1 MMPFEIEVK
10 SSSSNTPSASEGHS
24 PMESDSNQSITSTKS
39 HRYRILSI
47 LAAIVFVVG
56 IVVIAYLLNADDS
69 LKDVT
74 ELETLNFASV
84 ITTDLIQETSY
95 DGVLGSIKDD
105 PVKTKIGGTITKIPE
120 PGDTIEQGEALFTI
134 DDQPVLLLYGEM
146 PVFRDFVLG
155 ESTFDVKN
163 YLSGT
168 ITRVADRGTVIQQ
181 GDVIFR
187 VGDQPIIA
195 LYGDLPAYRSLYYS
209 AETTSAM
216 DAKEAIDTATNA
228 LADANEVLADANE
241 VLADAVTDGKDA
253 AATQAE
259 LIADAIKAAE
269 DDAEVKAE
277 LVSAARETLDDAVS
291 NYSDQIT
298 GWFGSVV
305 IEDDRGVEP
314 TVLFEKWGLT
324 VDEIFKSSVDIAKS
338 PDDDV
343 STPWNEL
350 VVWVWTHLTPYPIM
364 FDCENSQA
372 SGRCPSAEIQA
383 AWDAKIAAEDLWL
396 DALENEKNAAE
407 IQQDVVDAAKDN
419 QATVAKTNQTLIDT
433 AESSVQSAEEDIVS
447 AEQDIVEISDDYD
460 EISANLSGVDVQQ
473 LERALIDLGFDAD
486 GVLAAD
492 EVFTLET
499 ASAVRQFQMAFGLEV
514 DGILDLGEIVFLPGP
529 SQVVSQVVS
538 KGTQTTGTVVRVT
551 TGEPA
556 AGTDILQLEKALL
569 ALQYD
574 AGGKL
579 EVDGVFTLES
589 IAAIIEFQNAG
600 ALEVDGIIDL
610 GEVVFLPGAA
620 RVTDQLTT
628 EGNVIGAGSNVL
640 DISFSPKVVRMDLPS
655 DEQGLLIVGSEVVV
669 ELPDQSKVPAS
680 VISVSNTAEAPINGP
695 GLATFDVVIELTDS
709 QLALGLDEAP
719 VEVIVV
725 SDSVVDVMAVPVSAL
740 VALLEGGYA
749 VELDT
754 GSGTRRYVGVETGFF
769 GEDGMIEIVSPEL
782 EPGDRVVIP

>member
-1 MMPFEIEVK
+1 
-10 SSSSNTPSASEGHS
+10 
-24 PMESDSNQSITSTKS
+24 MESDSNQNVTPAKS
-39 HRYRILSI
+39 QPYGILLI
-47 LAAIVFVVG
+47 LAATVLAVG
-56 IVVIAYLLNADDS
+56 IGAIVYHLNGDDS
-69 LKDVT
+69 SKEAT
-74 ELETLNFASV
+74 ELETLNFATV

-120 PGDTIEQGEALFTI
+120 PGDTIKQGEALFAI
-134 DDQPVLLLYGEM
+134 DGQPVLLLYGDM

-168 ITRVADRGTVIQQ
+168 ITWVADRGTVIQQ

-195 LYGDLPAYRSLYYS
+195 LYGDLPVYRSLYYS
-209 AETTSAM
+209 AETTSAI
-216 DAKEAIDTATNA
+216 DAKEAIDTAIDA
-228 LADANEVLADANE
+228 LADANEVLADATE
-241 VLADAVTDGKDA
+241 VLADAVTDEQDA

-259 LIADAIKAAE
+259 LLADAIKAAE
-269 DDAEVKAE
+269 DDAEIKAE
-277 LVSAARETLDDAVS
+277 LVSTARETLDDAIS
-291 NYSDQIT
+291 SYSDQIT
-298 GWFGSVV
+298 GWFGSIVSE
-305 IEDDRGVEP
+305 EDRVVEP
-314 TVLFEKWGLT
+314 TALSEKWGLT

-338 PDDDV
+338 PDDDF

-383 AWDAKIAAEDLWL
+383 AWDVKIAAEDLL
-396 DALENEKNAAE
+396 SEVLENEKSAAE
-407 IQQDVVDAAKDN
+407 TQQDLVDAAKDN
-419 QATVAKTNQTLIDT
+419 QSSVAKTNQTLIDT
-433 AESSVQSAEEDIVS
+433 AQSNVQSAEEDIVS
-447 AEQDIVEISDDYD
+447 SEQDIVEIRDDYE
-460 EISANLSGVDVQQ
+460 EIATNLSGVDVQQ
-473 LERALIDLGFDAD
+473 LERVLIDLGYDAD
-486 GVLAAD
+486 GALVAD
-492 EVFTLET
+492 ELFTLET
-499 ASAVRQFQMAFGLEV
+499 ASAVKQFQIAMGLEV
-514 DGILDLGEIVFLPGP
+514 DGIIDLGEIVFVPGP
-529 SQVVSQVVS
+529 SQIVTQVVS
-538 KGTQTTGTVVRVT
+538 KGMQTTGTVVRVT
-551 TGEPA
+551 TGERA
-556 AGTDILQLEKALL
+556 VGTDILQLEKALL

-574 AGGKL
+574 ADGKL
-579 EVDGVFTLES
+579 EADGVFTLES
-589 IAAIIEFQNAG
+589 IAAIIEFQNAV
-600 ALEVDGIIDL
+600 ALEVDGIIDI
-610 GEVVFLPGAA
+610 GEIVFLSGAA

-628 EGNVIGAGSNVL
+628 EGNVVGAGSSVL

-655 DEQGLLIVGSEVVV
+655 DEQGSLVSGSEVIV

-680 VISVSNTAEAPINGP
+680 VISVSNIAENPTNGF
-695 GLATFDVVIELTDS
+695 GLATFDVVIELSDS

-725 SDSVVDVMAVPVSAL
+725 SDSVVGVMAVPVSAL

-754 GSGTRRYVGVETGFF
+754 GNGTKRYVGVETGFF
-769 GEDGMIEIVSPEL
+769 GENGMIEIVSPEL

>member
-1 MMPFEIEVK
+1 
-10 SSSSNTPSASEGHS
+10 
-24 PMESDSNQSITSTKS
+24 MESDSNQSITSTKS

-74 ELETLNFASV
+74 ELETLNFATV

-209 AETTSAM
+209 AETTSAI
-216 DAKEAIDTATNA
+216 DAKEAIDTATDA
-228 LADANEVLADANE
+228 LADANDVLADANE

-298 GWFGSVV
+298 GWFGSIVA
-305 IEDDRGVEP
+305 EDDRAIEP
-314 TVLFEKWGLT
+314 TALFEKWGLT
-324 VDEIFKSSVDIAKS
+324 VDEIFKSSVEIAKS

-407 IQQDVVDAAKDN
+407 TQQDVVDAAKDN

-579 EVDGVFTLES
+579 EADGVFTLES

-655 DEQGLLIVGSEVVV
+655 DEQGLLVVGSEVVV

>member
-1 MMPFEIEVK
+1 
-10 SSSSNTPSASEGHS
+10 
-24 PMESDSNQSITSTKS
+24 MESDSNQNVTPPKS
-39 HRYRILSI
+39 QRYGILLI
-47 LAAIVFVVG
+47 LAATVLAVG
-56 IVVIAYLLNADDS
+56 IGAIVYHLNGDDS
-69 LKDVT
+69 SKEAT
-74 ELETLNFASV
+74 ELETLNFATV

-120 PGDTIEQGEALFTI
+120 PGDTIKQGEALFAI
-134 DDQPVLLLYGEM
+134 DGQPVLLLYGDM

-168 ITRVADRGTVIQQ
+168 ITWVADRGTVIQQ

-195 LYGDLPAYRSLYYS
+195 LYGDLPVYRSLYYS
-209 AETTSAM
+209 AETTSAI
-216 DAKEAIDTATNA
+216 DAKEAIDTAIDA
-228 LADANEVLADANE
+228 LADANEVLADATE
-241 VLADAVTDGKDA
+241 VLADAVTDEQDA

-259 LIADAIKAAE
+259 LLADAIKAAE
-269 DDAEVKAE
+269 DDAEIKAE
-277 LVSAARETLDDAVS
+277 LVSTARETLDDAIS
-291 NYSDQIT
+291 SYSDQIT
-298 GWFGSVV
+298 GWFGSIVSE
-305 IEDDRGVEP
+305 EDRVVEP
-314 TVLFEKWGLT
+314 TALSEKWGLT

-338 PDDDV
+338 PDDDF

-383 AWDAKIAAEDLWL
+383 AWDVKIAAEDLL
-396 DALENEKNAAE
+396 SEVLENEKSAAE
-407 IQQDVVDAAKDN
+407 TQQDLVDAAKDN
-419 QATVAKTNQTLIDT
+419 QSSVAKTNQTLIDT
-433 AESSVQSAEEDIVS
+433 AQSNVQSAEEDIVS
-447 AEQDIVEISDDYD
+447 SEQDIVEIRDDYE
-460 EISANLSGVDVQQ
+460 EIATNLSGVDVQQ
-473 LERALIDLGFDAD
+473 LERVLIDLGYDAD
-486 GVLAAD
+486 GALVAD
-492 EVFTLET
+492 ELFTLET
-499 ASAVRQFQMAFGLEV
+499 ASAVKQFQIAMGLEV
-514 DGILDLGEIVFLPGP
+514 DGIIDLGEIVFVPGP
-529 SQVVSQVVS
+529 SQIVTQVVS
-538 KGTQTTGTVVRVT
+538 KGMQTTGTVVRVT
-551 TGEPA
+551 TGERA
-556 AGTDILQLEKALL
+556 VGTDILQLEKALL

-574 AGGKL
+574 ADGKL
-579 EVDGVFTLES
+579 EADGVFTLES
-589 IAAIIEFQNAG
+589 IAAIIEFQNAV
-600 ALEVDGIIDL
+600 ALEVDGIIDI
-610 GEVVFLPGAA
+610 GEIVFLSGAA

-628 EGNVIGAGSNVL
+628 EGNVVGAGSSVL

-655 DEQGLLIVGSEVVV
+655 DEQGSLVSGSEVIV

-680 VISVSNTAEAPINGP
+680 VISVSNIAENPTNGF
-695 GLATFDVVIELTDS
+695 GLATFDVVIELSDS

-725 SDSVVDVMAVPVSAL
+725 SDSVVGVMAVPVSAL

-754 GSGTRRYVGVETGFF
+754 GNGTKRYVGVETGFF
-769 GEDGMIEIVSPEL
+769 GENGMIEIVSPEL

>member
-1 MMPFEIEVK
+1 
-10 SSSSNTPSASEGHS
+10 
-24 PMESDSNQSITSTKS
+24 MESDSNQSITSTKS

-47 LAAIVFVVG
+47 LAATVLVVG

-74 ELETLNFASV
+74 ELETLNFATV

-95 DGVLGSIKDD
+95 DGVLGSITDD

-216 DAKEAIDTATNA
+216 DAKEAIDTATDA

-241 VLADAVTDGKDA
+241 VLADAVTDGQDA

-298 GWFGSVV
+298 GWFGSIVA
-305 IEDDRGVEP
+305 EDDRAIEP
-314 TVLFEKWGLT
+314 TALFEKWGLT
-324 VDEIFKSSVDIAKS
+324 VDEIFKSSVEIAKS

-407 IQQDVVDAAKDN
+407 TQQDVVDAAKDN

-447 AEQDIVEISDDYD
+447 AEQDIVENSDDYD

-579 EVDGVFTLES
+579 EADGVFTLES

-655 DEQGLLIVGSEVVV
+655 DEQGLLVVGSEVVV

>member
-1 MMPFEIEVK
+1 
-10 SSSSNTPSASEGHS
+10 
-24 PMESDSNQSITSTKS
+24 MESDSNQSITSTKS

-74 ELETLNFASV
+74 ELETLNFATV

-216 DAKEAIDTATNA
+216 DAKEAIDTATDA

-298 GWFGSVV
+298 GWFGSIVA
-305 IEDDRGVEP
+305 EDDRAIEP
-314 TVLFEKWGLT
+314 TALFEKWGLT
-324 VDEIFKSSVDIAKS
+324 VDEIFKSSVEIAKS

-396 DALENEKNAAE
+396 DALENEKIAAE
-407 IQQDVVDAAKDN
+407 IQQDLVDAAKDN

-447 AEQDIVEISDDYD
+447 AEQDIVEITDDYK
-460 EISANLSGVDVQQ
+460 EIAANLSGVDVQQ

-529 SQVVSQVVS
+529 SQIVSQVVS

-574 AGGKL
+574 ADGKL
-579 EVDGVFTLES
+579 EADGVFTLES

-655 DEQGLLIVGSEVVV
+655 DEQGLLVVGSEVVV

>member
-1 MMPFEIEVK
+1 
-10 SSSSNTPSASEGHS
+10 
-24 PMESDSNQSITSTKS
+24 MESDSNQSITSTKS

-74 ELETLNFASV
+74 ELETLNFATV

-253 AATQAE
+253 AATQTE

-298 GWFGSVV
+298 GWFGSIVT
-305 IEDDRGVEP
+305 EDDRAIEP
-314 TVLFEKWGLT
+314 TALFEKWGLT
-324 VDEIFKSSVDIAKS
+324 VDEIFKSSVEIAKS

-407 IQQDVVDAAKDN
+407 TQQDVVDAAKDN

-499 ASAVRQFQMAFGLEV
+499 ASAVRQFQRAFGLEV

-579 EVDGVFTLES
+579 EADGVFTLES

-655 DEQGLLIVGSEVVV
+655 DEQGLLVVGSEVVV

-725 SDSVVDVMAVPVSAL
+725 SDSVVDVMAIPVSAL

-754 GSGTRRYVGVETGFF
+754 GNGTRKYVGVETGFF
-769 GEDGMIEIVSPEL
+769 GEDGMIEIVSSEL

>member
-1 MMPFEIEVK
+1 
-10 SSSSNTPSASEGHS
+10 
-24 PMESDSNQSITSTKS
+24 MESDSNQSITSTKS

-74 ELETLNFASV
+74 ELETLNFATV

-216 DAKEAIDTATNA
+216 DAKEAIDTATDA

-253 AATQAE
+253 AASQAE

-269 DDAEVKAE
+269 DDAEVQAE

-298 GWFGSVV
+298 GWFGSIVA
-305 IEDDRGVEP
+305 EDDRAIEP
-314 TVLFEKWGLT
+314 TALFEKWGLT
-324 VDEIFKSSVDIAKS
+324 VDEIFKSSVEIAKS

-407 IQQDVVDAAKDN
+407 TQQDVVDAAKDN

-579 EVDGVFTLES
+579 EADGVFTLES

-655 DEQGLLIVGSEVVV
+655 DEQGLLVVGSEVVV

-725 SDSVVDVMAVPVSAL
+725 SDSVVDVVAVPVSAL

>member
-1 MMPFEIEVK
+1 
-10 SSSSNTPSASEGHS
+10 
-24 PMESDSNQSITSTKS
+24 MESDSNQSITSTKS

-47 LAAIVFVVG
+47 LAATVLVVG

-74 ELETLNFASV
+74 ELETLNFATV

-241 VLADAVTDGKDA
+241 VLADAVTDGRDA

-298 GWFGSVV
+298 GWFGSIVA
-305 IEDDRGVEP
+305 EDDRAIEP
-314 TVLFEKWGLT
+314 TALFEKWGLT
-324 VDEIFKSSVDIAKS
+324 VDEIFKSSVDIAKT

-407 IQQDVVDAAKDN
+407 TQQDVVDAAKDK

-447 AEQDIVEISDDYD
+447 AGQDIVENSDDYD

-579 EVDGVFTLES
+579 EADGVFTLES

-655 DEQGLLIVGSEVVV
+655 DEQGLLVVGSEVVV

>member
-1 MMPFEIEVK
+1 
-10 SSSSNTPSASEGHS
+10 
-24 PMESDSNQSITSTKS
+24 MESDSNQSITSTRS

-47 LAAIVFVVG
+47 LAAIVSVVG
-56 IVVIAYLLNADDS
+56 IVAVVYLLNGDDS
-69 LKDVT
+69 PKEAT
-74 ELETLNFASV
+74 ELETLNFAT
-84 ITTDLIQETSY
+84 ITTTDLIQETSY
-95 DGVLGSIKDD
+95 EGVLGSITDD

-120 PGDTIEQGEALFTI
+120 PGDTIKQGEALFAI
-134 DDQPVLLLYGEM
+134 DDQPVLLMYGDM

-187 VGDQPIIA
+187 VDDQPIIA

-209 AETTSAM
+209 SETTSAI
-216 DAKEAIDTATNA
+216 DTKEAIDTATNA
-228 LADANEVLADANE
+228 LADANEVLADANK
-241 VLADAVTDGKDA
+241 VLADAVIDGNDA

-269 DDAEVKAE
+269 DDAEVQAE
-277 LVSAARETLDDAVS
+277 LVSTARETLNDAVS

-305 IEDDRGVEP
+305 IEDDRGLEP

-324 VDEIFKSSVDIAKS
+324 VDEIFKSSADIVKS

-350 VVWVWTHLTPYPIM
+350 VIWVWTHLTPYPIM
-364 FDCENSQA
+364 FDCEGSQA
-372 SGRCPSAEIQA
+372 NGRCPSAEIQA
-383 AWDAKIAAEDLWL
+383 AWDAKIVAEDLWL
-396 DALENEKNAAE
+396 DALENEKIAAE
-407 IQQDVVDAAKDN
+407 IQQDLVDAAKDN
-419 QATVAKTNQTLIDT
+419 EAAVAKTNQTLIDN

-447 AEQDIVEISDDYD
+447 AERAIVEITDDYE
-460 EISANLSGVDVQQ
+460 EIAANLSGVDVQQ
-473 LERALIDLGFDAD
+473 LERALIELGYDAE
-486 GVLAAD
+486 GALAVD

-499 ASAVRQFQMAFGLEV
+499 ASAVRQFQRAFGLEV

-556 AGTDILQLEKALL
+556 TGTDILQLEKALL

-579 EVDGVFTLES
+579 EADGVFTLES
-589 IAAIIEFQNAG
+589 IAAIIEFQKAG
-600 ALEVDGIIDL
+600 ALAADGIIDL

-655 DEQGLLIVGSEVVV
+655 DEQGLLVVGSEVVV

-695 GLATFDVVIELTDS
+695 GLATFDVVIELADS

-725 SDSVVDVMAVPVSAL
+725 SDSVMDVMAVPVSAL

-754 GSGTRRYVGVETGFF
+754 GSGTRRYIGVETGFF

>member
-1 MMPFEIEVK
+1 MPFEIEVK

-74 ELETLNFASV
+74 ELETLNFATV

-277 LVSAARETLDDAVS
+277 LVSTARETLDDAVS

-298 GWFGSVV
+298 GWFGSIVA
-305 IEDDRGVEP
+305 EDDRAIEP
-314 TVLFEKWGLT
+314 TALFEKWGLT
-324 VDEIFKSSVDIAKS
+324 VDEIFKSSVEIAKS

-407 IQQDVVDAAKDN
+407 TQQDVVDAAKDN

-538 KGTQTTGTVVRVT
+538 KGMQTTGTVVRVT

-579 EVDGVFTLES
+579 EADGVFTLES

-680 VISVSNTAEAPINGP
+680 VISVSNIAENPTNGF
-695 GLATFDVVIELTDS
+695 GLATFDVVIELSDS

-725 SDSVVDVMAVPVSAL
+725 SDSVVGVMAVPVSAL

-754 GSGTRRYVGVETGFF
+754 GNGTKRYVGVETGFF
-769 GEDGMIEIVSPEL
+769 GENGMIEIVSPEL

>member
-1 MMPFEIEVK
+1 
-10 SSSSNTPSASEGHS
+10 
-24 PMESDSNQSITSTKS
+24 MESDSNQSITSTKS
-39 HRYRILSI
+39 HHYGILSI
-47 LAAIVFVVG
+47 FAATVLVVG
-56 IVVIAYLLNADDS
+56 IVAVVYLLNGDDS
-69 LKDVT
+69 PKEAT
-74 ELETLNFASV
+74 ELETLNFAT
-84 ITTDLIQETSY
+84 ITTTDLIQETSY
-95 DGVLGSIKDD
+95 DGVLGSITDD

-120 PGDTIEQGEALFTI
+120 PGDTIKQGEALFAI
-134 DDQPVLLLYGEM
+134 DDQPVLLMYGDM
-146 PVFRDFVLG
+146 PVFRNFVLG

-228 LADANEVLADANE
+228 LADANEVLADAKE

-269 DDAEVKAE
+269 DDAEVQAE
-277 LVSAARETLDDAVS
+277 LVSTARETLDDAVS

-338 PDDDV
+338 PDDDL

-383 AWDAKIAAEDLWL
+383 AWDAKIVAEDLWL
-396 DALENEKNAAE
+396 DALENEKSAVE
-407 IQQDVVDAAKDN
+407 TQQDLVDAAKDN

-433 AESSVQSAEEDIVS
+433 AESSVQSAEENIVS
-447 AEQDIVEISDDYD
+447 AEQDIVEIRDDYE
-460 EISANLSGVDVQQ
+460 EIAANLSGVDVQQ
-473 LERALIDLGFDAD
+473 LERSLIELGYDAEGAL
-486 GVLAAD
+486 VVD

-499 ASAVRQFQMAFGLEV
+499 ASAVKQFQMAFGLEV
-514 DGILDLGEIVFLPGP
+514 DGVLDLGEIVFLQGP

-579 EVDGVFTLES
+579 EADGVFTLES

-655 DEQGLLIVGSEVVV
+655 DEQGLLVVGSEVVV

-695 GLATFDVVIELTDS
+695 GLATFDVVIELSDS

-725 SDSVVDVMAVPVSAL
+725 SDSVVDVMAIPVSAL

-754 GSGTRRYVGVETGFF
+754 GNGTRKYVGVETGFF
-769 GEDGMIEIVSPEL
+769 GEDGMIEIVSSEL

>member
-1 MMPFEIEVK
+1 
-10 SSSSNTPSASEGHS
+10 
-24 PMESDSNQSITSTKS
+24 MESDSNESITSTES

-74 ELETLNFASV
+74 ELETLNFATV

-298 GWFGSVV
+298 GWFGSIVA
-305 IEDDRGVEP
+305 EDDRVIEP
-314 TVLFEKWGLT
+314 TALFEKWGLT
-324 VDEIFKSSVDIAKS
+324 VDEIFKSSVEIAKS

-407 IQQDVVDAAKDN
+407 TQQDVVDAAKDN

-579 EVDGVFTLES
+579 EADGVFTLES

-655 DEQGLLIVGSEVVV
+655 DEQGLLVVGSEVVV

>member
-1 MMPFEIEVK
+1 
-10 SSSSNTPSASEGHS
+10 
-24 PMESDSNQSITSTKS
+24 MESDSNQNVTPAKS
-39 HRYRILSI
+39 QRYGILLI
-47 LAAIVFVVG
+47 LAATVLAVG
-56 IVVIAYLLNADDS
+56 IGAIVYHLNGDDS
-69 LKDVT
+69 SKEAT
-74 ELETLNFASV
+74 ELETLNFATV

-120 PGDTIEQGEALFTI
+120 PGDTIKQGEALFAI
-134 DDQPVLLLYGEM
+134 DGQPVLLLYGDM

-168 ITRVADRGTVIQQ
+168 ITWVADRGTVIQQ

-195 LYGDLPAYRSLYYS
+195 LYGDLPVYRSLYYS
-209 AETTSAM
+209 AETTSAI
-216 DAKEAIDTATNA
+216 DAKEAIDTAIDA
-228 LADANEVLADANE
+228 LADANEVLADATE
-241 VLADAVTDGKDA
+241 VLADAVTDEQDA

-259 LIADAIKAAE
+259 LLADAIKAAE
-269 DDAEVKAE
+269 DDAEIKAE
-277 LVSAARETLDDAVS
+277 LVSTARETLDDAIS
-291 NYSDQIT
+291 SYSDQIT
-298 GWFGSVV
+298 GWFGSIVSE
-305 IEDDRGVEP
+305 EDRVVEP
-314 TVLFEKWGLT
+314 TALSEKWGLT

-338 PDDDV
+338 PDDDF

-383 AWDAKIAAEDLWL
+383 AWDVKIAAEDLL
-396 DALENEKNAAE
+396 SEVLENEKSAAE
-407 IQQDVVDAAKDN
+407 TQQDLVDAAKDN
-419 QATVAKTNQTLIDT
+419 QSSVAKTNQTLIDT
-433 AESSVQSAEEDIVS
+433 AQSNVQSAEEDIVS
-447 AEQDIVEISDDYD
+447 SEQDIVEIRDDYE
-460 EISANLSGVDVQQ
+460 EIATNLSGVDVQQ
-473 LERALIDLGFDAD
+473 LERVLIDLGYDAD
-486 GVLAAD
+486 GALVAD
-492 EVFTLET
+492 ELFTLET
-499 ASAVRQFQMAFGLEV
+499 ASAVKQFQIAMGLEV
-514 DGILDLGEIVFLPGP
+514 DGIIDLGEIVFVPGP
-529 SQVVSQVVS
+529 SQIVTQVVS
-538 KGTQTTGTVVRVT
+538 KGMQTTGTVVRVT
-551 TGEPA
+551 TGERA
-556 AGTDILQLEKALL
+556 VGTDILQLEKALL

-574 AGGKL
+574 ADGKL
-579 EVDGVFTLES
+579 EADGVFTLES
-589 IAAIIEFQNAG
+589 IAAIIEFQNAV
-600 ALEVDGIIDL
+600 ALEVDGIIDI
-610 GEVVFLPGAA
+610 GEIVFLSGAA

-628 EGNVIGAGSNVL
+628 EGNVVGAGSSVL

-655 DEQGLLIVGSEVVV
+655 DEQGSLVSGSEVIV

-680 VISVSNTAEAPINGP
+680 VISVSNIAENPTNGF
-695 GLATFDVVIELTDS
+695 GLATFDVVIELSDS

-725 SDSVVDVMAVPVSAL
+725 SDSVVGVMAVPVSAL

-754 GSGTRRYVGVETGFF
+754 GNGTKRYVGVETGFF
-769 GEDGMIEIVSPEL
+769 GENGMIEIVSPEL

>member
-1 MMPFEIEVK
+1 
-10 SSSSNTPSASEGHS
+10 
-24 PMESDSNQSITSTKS
+24 MESDSNQSITSTKS

-47 LAAIVFVVG
+47 FAAIVLVVG

-74 ELETLNFASV
+74 ELETLNFATV

-253 AATQAE
+253 AATQTE

-298 GWFGSVV
+298 GWFGSIVA
-305 IEDDRGVEP
+305 EDDRAIEP
-314 TVLFEKWGLT
+314 TALFEKWGLT
-324 VDEIFKSSVDIAKS
+324 VDEIFKSSVEIAKS

-383 AWDAKIAAEDLWL
+383 AWDAKIVAEDLWL

-407 IQQDVVDAAKDN
+407 TQQDVVDAAKDN

-538 KGTQTTGTVVRVT
+538 KGMQTTGTVVRVT

-579 EVDGVFTLES
+579 EADGVFTLES

-600 ALEVDGIIDL
+600 AHEVDGIIDL

-628 EGNVIGAGSNVL
+628 EGNLIGAGSNVL

-655 DEQGLLIVGSEVVV
+655 DEQGLLVVGSEVVV

-725 SDSVVDVMAVPVSAL
+725 SDSVVDVMAIPVSAL

-754 GSGTRRYVGVETGFF
+754 GSGTRKYVGVETGFF

>member
-1 MMPFEIEVK
+1 
-10 SSSSNTPSASEGHS
+10 
-24 PMESDSNQSITSTKS
+24 MESDSNQSITSTKS

-47 LAAIVFVVG
+47 LAAIVLVVG

-74 ELETLNFASV
+74 ELETLNFATV

-168 ITRVADRGTVIQQ
+168 ITQVADRGTVIQQ

-195 LYGDLPAYRSLYYS
+195 LYGDLPVYRSLYYS

-228 LADANEVLADANE
+228 LADANEVLADAKE

-253 AATQAE
+253 AATQTE

-298 GWFGSVV
+298 GWFGSIVA
-305 IEDDRGVEP
+305 EDDRAIEP
-314 TVLFEKWGLT
+314 TALFEKWGLT

-338 PDDDV
+338 PDDDL

-407 IQQDVVDAAKDN
+407 TQQDVVDAAKDN
-419 QATVAKTNQTLIDT
+419 QVTVANTNQTLIDT

-538 KGTQTTGTVVRVT
+538 KGMQTTGTVVRVT

-579 EVDGVFTLES
+579 EADGVFTLES

-655 DEQGLLIVGSEVVV
+655 DEQGLLVVGSEVVV

-725 SDSVVDVMAVPVSAL
+725 SDSVVDVVAVPVSAL

-754 GSGTRRYVGVETGFF
+754 GSGTRRYIGVETGFF

>member
-1 MMPFEIEVK
+1 
-10 SSSSNTPSASEGHS
+10 
-24 PMESDSNQSITSTKS
+24 MESDSNQSITSTKS

-74 ELETLNFASV
+74 ELETLNFATV

-216 DAKEAIDTATNA
+216 DAKEAIDTATDA

-253 AATQAE
+253 AASQAE

-269 DDAEVKAE
+269 DDAEVQAE

-298 GWFGSVV
+298 GWFGSIVA
-305 IEDDRGVEP
+305 EDDRAIEP
-314 TVLFEKWGLT
+314 TALFEKWGLT
-324 VDEIFKSSVDIAKS
+324 VDEIFKSSVEIAKS

-407 IQQDVVDAAKDN
+407 TQQDVVDAAKDN

-579 EVDGVFTLES
+579 EADGVFTLES

-655 DEQGLLIVGSEVVV
+655 DEQGLLVVGSEVVV

>member
-1 MMPFEIEVK
+1 
-10 SSSSNTPSASEGHS
+10 
-24 PMESDSNQSITSTKS
+24 MESDSNQSITSTKS

-74 ELETLNFASV
+74 ELETLNFATV

-253 AATQAE
+253 AASQAE

-269 DDAEVKAE
+269 DDAEVQAE

-298 GWFGSVV
+298 GWFGSIVA
-305 IEDDRGVEP
+305 EDDRAIEP
-314 TVLFEKWGLT
+314 TALFEKWGLT
-324 VDEIFKSSVDIAKS
+324 VDEIFKSSVEIAKS

-407 IQQDVVDAAKDN
+407 TQQDVVDAAKDN

-579 EVDGVFTLES
+579 EADGVFTLES

-655 DEQGLLIVGSEVVV
+655 DEQGLLVVGSEVVV

>member
-1 MMPFEIEVK
+1 
-10 SSSSNTPSASEGHS
+10 
-24 PMESDSNQSITSTKS
+24 MESDSNQSITSTKS

-74 ELETLNFASV
+74 ELETLNFATV

-216 DAKEAIDTATNA
+216 DAKEAIDTATDA

-253 AATQAE
+253 AASQAE

-269 DDAEVKAE
+269 DDAEVQAE

-298 GWFGSVV
+298 GWFGSIVA
-305 IEDDRGVEP
+305 EDDRAIEP
-314 TVLFEKWGLT
+314 TALFEKWGLT
-324 VDEIFKSSVDIAKS
+324 VDEIFKSSAEIAKS

-407 IQQDVVDAAKDN
+407 TQQDVVDAAKDN

-579 EVDGVFTLES
+579 EADGVFTLES

-655 DEQGLLIVGSEVVV
+655 DEQGLLVVGSEVVV

-695 GLATFDVVIELTDS
+695 GLATFDVVIELSDS

-725 SDSVVDVMAVPVSAL
+725 SDSVVDVMAIPVSAL

-754 GSGTRRYVGVETGFF
+754 GSGTRKYVGVETGFF
-769 GEDGMIEIVSPEL
+769 GEDGMIEIVSSEL